1 MPKLHWS
8 EGRQPGDVLWVTLC
22 GQLMPEIATL
32 PSDVTCKRCRQLLKT
47 IHVNAAPALYVEAVF
62 KQGPLTEYEVQ
73 ESPPPRP
80 LFDALSGLPEVT
92 QFTWR
97 AIKDPHHWCMS
108 CPTCLW
114 FSELQ
119 AEAKAK
125 PWAKQHRL
133 SFRTYRWPSVT
144 AALEWYVTLRTDGY
158 SMGTSAE
165 AMAKLGQLGTV
176 IRAGGNKQKAIDEAD
191 DAATMDAALTQ
202 CYRGIS
208 RRGLSRGERLYCLF
222 ATIVGRP
229 PKKAHEV
236 AGEIRR
242 QNPGITVLTGPMV
255 AAVAT
260 KGRFAVFEY
269 LRERG
274 MVPPR

>member
-1 MPKLHWS
+1 MKLHWS
-8 EGRQPGDVLWVTLC
+8 EGRQPGDALWQTLC
-22 GQLMPEIATL
+22 GQLMPEVATL
-32 PSDVTCKRCRQLLKT
+32 PSEVTCKKCRKLVKT
-47 IHVNAAPALYVEAVF
+47 LHVNPEPALYVDGLF
-62 KQGPLTEYEVQ
+62 KPRTLTEYEMR
-73 ESPPPRP
+73 EYAPPRP
-80 LFDALSGLPEVT
+80 LFDSLSGLPEVT
-92 QFTWR
+92 QFTWN

-119 AEAKAK
+119 AEAEAK
-125 PWAKQHRL
+125 PWAKRHRTSL
-133 SFRTYRWPSVT
+133 TSYRWPSVT
-144 AALEWYVTLRTDGY
+144 AALEWYVTLRMDGY

-165 AMAKLGQLGTV
+165 AMAKLGKLGTV

-191 DAATMDAALTQ
+191 DAATMDGALAK
-202 CYRGIS
+202 CYTGIS
-208 RRGLSRGERLYCLF
+208 RRGLSRSERLYCLF

-236 AGEIRR
+236 ASEIRR
-242 QNPGITVLTGPMV
+242 QNAGVQVLTGPMV